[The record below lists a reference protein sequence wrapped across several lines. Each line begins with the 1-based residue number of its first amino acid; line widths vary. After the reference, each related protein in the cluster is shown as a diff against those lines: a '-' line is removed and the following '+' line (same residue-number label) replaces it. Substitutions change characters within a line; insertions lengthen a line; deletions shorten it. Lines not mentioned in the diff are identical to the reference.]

1 LTLIDT
7 NILLDIVTADPLW
20 LPWSRSQLAT
30 AAIAGPLI
38 INDIIYAE
46 VSVRFEAID
55 ALEAALTG
63 LGVRMEPIPR
73 AGLFLAGKAFRR
85 YRGQGGSHTGVL
97 ADFFIGA
104 HAAVRGYGLLT
115 RDAGRYRS
123 YFPSVRLIAPD

>member
-7 NILLDIVTADPLW
+7 NVLLDIVTADARW
-20 LPWSRSQLAT
+20 LSWSRSHLAT
-30 AAIAGPLI
+30 AAIAGPLV

-46 VSVRFEAID
+46 VSVRFESID
-55 ALEAALTG
+55 TLEAALTG
-63 LGVRMEPIPR
+63 LGVRLVPIPR

-85 YRGQGGSHTGVL
+85 YRGQGGTRTGVL

-104 HAAVRGYGLLT
+104 HAVVQSCDLLT

-123 YFPSVRLIAPD
+123 YFPSVRLIVPD